1 MFGDIMTTKITIGKK
16 PENYNTI
23 NTIKQQNNK
32 TQNLILNS
40 GIETSE
46 IETMSVSSVR
56 GTRGAGESGN
66 WVDDYY
72 RETAQNLKKGQE
84 PFYVSVSVKGYKSN
98 CKRRQVNIDLV
109 PHSGAKPMHLK
120 SCTVA
125 KSLKWELFR
134 DIPKTDQN
142 QSAWENVKYAFVNMP
157 DIAMAGKIVTRQKY
171 KNIRTGKSP
180 IPVFTIS
187 CCSCVTL
194 DELNNTVSVILNFG
208 GTEIIIECEKLDASQ
223 TGAEWFM
230 YRGDYKKPEQ
240 MEIV

>member
-1 MFGDIMTTKITIGKK
+1 MAISNSKK

-23 NTIKQQNNK
+23 KTIKQQNNK

-46 IETMSVSSVR
+46 IETTSLSSVR
-56 GTRGAGESGN
+56 CTRGASESGN

-72 RETAQNLKKGQE
+72 RETARNLKSGGE

-98 CKRRQVNIDLV
+98 RKRRQVNIDLI

-134 DIPKTDQN
+134 DIPKADQN
-142 QSAWENVKYAFVNMP
+142 HSAWESVKYAFINMP
-157 DIAMAGKIVTRQKY
+157 DVAMAGKIVTRQKY
-171 KNIRTGKSP
+171 RNIRTGKSP

-194 DELNNTVSVILNFG
+194 DELNNTVSVALNFG
-208 GTEIIIECEKLDASQ
+208 GTEIIIECEKLDSAEA
-223 TGAEWFM
+223 GAEWFTF
-230 YRGDYKKPEQ
+230 RGDWKQPEK